1 MSSSRKLEAH
11 LQHLATREDIEK
23 SARNTMK
30 WVVGI
35 MITSLIA
42 AVAAT
47 AAVMG
52 AVVN

>member
-1 MSSSRKLEAH
+1 VASLEAH

-23 SARNTMK
+23 NARNTTK
-30 WVVGI
+30 WTVGI

-47 AAVMG
+47 AT
-52 AVVN
+52 VVGVIVN